1 MRIKKTTIK
10 VFDMTC
16 SSCEQRIK
24 REIQKL
30 PGIIWF
36 KISFIKNLV
45 EVQYDSQLCSEK
57 KLIESI
63 EKCGYST
70 RRNNFSSI
78 IGILIVGLI
87 AFFLVIFL
95 GLIKEPKNNVN
106 ISKPIIENGVQVIK
120 MDADYSG
127 YSPDVFYVQKNTP
140 VKLIIDGKNL
150 NYCNNEMVFPSINVE
165 KKLEN
170 GENIIKFTPDNDD
183 INFSCWMGM
192 IRGYIKVVDDIN
204 NTGDLKASDIIPSGS
219 NLWGY

>member
-16 SSCEQRIK
+16 SSCEQKIK
-24 REIQKL
+24 KEIQKL
-30 PGIIWF
+30 PGLIWIRINF
-36 KISFIKNLV
+36 AKSLV

-70 RRNNFSSI
+70 KRNNFSSI
-78 IGILIVGLI
+78 IGILIVVLI
-87 AFFLVIFL
+87 IFFLVIFL
-95 GLIKEPKNNVN
+95 GLVKEPKNNIN
-106 ISKPIIENGVQVIK
+106 ISKPIMENGVQVIK
-120 MDADYSG
+120 MNADYSG
-127 YSPDVFYVQKNTP
+127 YSPNAFYVQKNIP

-150 NYCNNEMVFPSINVE
+150 NYCNNEIVFSSINVE
-165 KKLEN
+165 RKLESR
-170 GENIIKFTPDNDD
+170 ENIVEFTPANGD

-204 NTGDLKASDIIPSGS
+204 DTSDLKASDIIP
-219 NLWGY
+219 NDVDL